1 MFSFNLRVID
11 APGVF
16 HEGRFLLDVVIHD
29 VASSTATKQ
38 RRIRPFGSPDENVSV
53 VRPSNPFEWPLTTRQ
68 IGRRARLELPRGRVV
83 YAKGVTELL
92 TDIGCE
98 AWRVDGKLQHVREV
112 FWRRSGNGV
121 IEAEVLT
128 AHMRE
133 TPEKPVEDGVLARV
147 CVTERFRHH
156 TDIAI
161 DEHHASLVTMYV
173 ERDDMSPVLMSKDFS
188 EVLAQLAQSVATT
201 VCVTTSG
208 TFLGLVEFERA
219 VIVVNFGLDGDDD
232 VRIRASS
239 DEGGTGFFGCS
250 LAPRQEIL
258 RGNIDVIL
266 VSVVGKEDCRV
277 ACCSLSCRGAT
288 LESLFDFPVC
298 RIPND
303 DSFGLLP
310 LARALENAIRK
321 LTLDPA

>member
-121 IEAEVLT
+121 IEAEVLI
-128 AHMRE
+128 E
-133 TPEKPVEDGVLARV
+133 TEANVVTIEAVGELLEVKQMLLKRTSDGRLQQRL
-147 CVTERFRHH
+147 CQNH
-156 TDIAI
+156 
-161 DEHHASLVTMYV
+161 
-173 ERDDMSPVLMSKDFS
+173 
-188 EVLAQLAQSVATT
+188 
-201 VCVTTSG
+201 
-208 TFLGLVEFERA
+208 
-219 VIVVNFGLDGDDD
+219 
-232 VRIRASS
+232 
-239 DEGGTGFFGCS
+239 
-250 LAPRQEIL
+250 
-258 RGNIDVIL
+258 
-266 VSVVGKEDCRV
+266 
-277 ACCSLSCRGAT
+277 
-288 LESLFDFPVC
+288 
-298 RIPND
+298 
-303 DSFGLLP
+303 
-310 LARALENAIRK
+310 RK
-321 LTLDPA
+321 LWKVCNDLPFH